1 MSTAYGVADRCH
13 PDVPVIEATLD
24 QSSSLVRRTIHQLP
38 TTKHMQ
44 AHASPCKPMQ
54 AHASPAKYLPE
65 PKPKCQRTGRQL
77 GLHDSKTSTE
87 RRLECMNENI
97 SLSCPVLSCPVL
109 SCPTDLPG
117 HPLRSAYLAS
127 FTFRHSASG
136 HNSSHEVNNHRD
148 LSPSG
153 KASTG
158 FPIIPFARRENNQDS
173 QPASVTTIG

>member
-1 MSTAYGVADRCH
+1 MSRLSKRHSTNRPASSDAPSINC
-13 PDVPVIEATLD
+13 PP
-24 QSSSLVRRTIHQLP
+24 QSTC
-38 TTKHMQ
+38 KH
-44 AHASPCKPMQ
+44 MQ

-87 RRLECMNENI
+87 RRLECMNQTI
-97 SLSCPVLSCPVL
+97 SLSCPVLSCPVLSCPVL

-158 FPIIPFARRENNQDS
+158 FPIIPLREEKTTRIPS
-173 QPASVTTIG
+173 QRALLP